1 MHLEKNNTLFS
12 KIDHV
17 YEQPVSVYTHA
28 LIHFTSQNGNLRER
42 CICCLWFHAPIY
54 EYLRW
59 KCKKFNV
66 LDLKGSTDFEN
77 HAVVGLEKTKLLKWS
92 QFSPFLLSPTTQLL
106 SYTLSLDYI
115 QHFCTPVLWRVLA
128 SITLECSSPFNIG
141 EDRTRSSKHR
151 PNTPYLWILS
161 HFPCSWLEPITACC
175 VYTAWGNL
183 QLFAFKYHFCHL
195 LPMWFGLI
203 LIPQFLYL

>member
-1 MHLEKNNTLFS
+1 MYTSTLYLFTHTHS
-12 KIDHV
+12 FISHHRMATFGNVV
-17 YEQPVSVYTHA
+17 YVAYDFM
-28 LIHFTSQNGNLRER
+28 LLYMN
-42 CICCLWFHAPIY
+42 IY
-54 EYLRW
+54 DA
-59 KCKKFNV
+59 NV
-66 LDLKGSTDFEN
+66 LDLKGSTDFDN
-77 HAVVGLEKTKLLKWS
+77 HAVVGLEKTKLLKWP

-141 EDRTRSSKHR
+141 EDRTHSSKHR
-151 PNTPYLWILS
+151 PNPPYLWILS

-203 LIPQFLYL
+203 LSPQFLYL